1 LDIFLG
7 SYCQDLSWWKSV
19 AGVSEEES
27 GGRRFSSCRAV
38 ENLCLGGVIALVTFL
53 AVAVLVG
60 LVESLVAE
68 LSFYLVAFEVLVA
81 VVWAVGLALFLS
93 LLLRTL

>member
-1 LDIFLG
+1 
-7 SYCQDLSWWKSV
+7 
-19 AGVSEEES
+19 
-27 GGRRFSSCRAV
+27 
-38 ENLCLGGVIALVTFL
+38 LVF
-53 AVAVLVG
+53 
-60 LVESLVAE
+60 AE